1 MFCTTV
7 SRRFKLSLVGIHGGR
22 RATVR
27 SLSLFFTVSCCCV
40 MHWADGCQQLLL
52 FWWWWIIDYPICL
65 WRGSTLQNRVQHALF
80 PPERKEKSLF
90 MYGSLQTAS
99 ASPLGKRLTSTTK
112 AQSLLLRFICFM
124 ALPVSSCICG
134 DIRIPARP
142 ASTRLPVFVF
152 FSSSSY
158 ATTRKVKKNRIN
170 IYAHV
175 HFGSGGWIRFR
186 GNCATWR

>member
-1 MFCTTV
+1 
-7 SRRFKLSLVGIHGGR
+7 
-22 RATVR
+22 
-27 SLSLFFTVSCCCV
+27 
-40 MHWADGCQQLLL
+40 
-52 FWWWWIIDYPICL
+52 
-65 WRGSTLQNRVQHALF
+65 
-80 PPERKEKSLF
+80 

-158 ATTRKVKKNRIN
+158 ATTRKVKKNSSTTPTRPPATPASVAGRCDPSRPNSPHPTDCYIFYQCVDRLNGIEQVEKTCNPPNMYSPDTNGLWLAGISVTHSTRVRICSCN
-170 IYAHV
+170 QTATN
-175 HFGSGGWIRFR
+175 SLRRLRGWLDRLVLRFFCGR
-186 GNCATWR
+186 QHGKL